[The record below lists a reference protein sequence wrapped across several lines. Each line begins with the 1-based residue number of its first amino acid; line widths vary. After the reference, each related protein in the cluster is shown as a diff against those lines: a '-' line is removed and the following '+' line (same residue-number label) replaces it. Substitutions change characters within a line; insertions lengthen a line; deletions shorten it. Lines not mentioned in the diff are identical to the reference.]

1 MRLHI
6 DAIRRGCQLVGAG
19 FALLLAL
26 TACQAAEPWT
36 FRVTFTEDIHS
47 RPYTGRVYVLLS
59 RRAPQPRTGPEWFHT
74 EPFLARDVVDLHPGE
89 ECALSPATDGVLTF
103 PRRFDEVQLGGCR
116 AQAVVRFNPR
126 ERKLGTGPGNGFSDV
141 VVLGSEPGDVALTV
155 DQAHPDRPFLETEWT
170 KLLSVRSALLSDF
183 HGHDVF
189 LRAAVVLPGSYAA
202 QPERRYPTIF
212 TIPGFGGT
220 HFSERRNQPVDEHNP
235 GGVEFLR
242 VMLDPSCP
250 LGHHVFADSANNGPV
265 GQALMTELIP
275 EFDRRFRSVAEP
287 GARFLTGHSSGGW
300 SSLWLQVTYPD
311 VFGGVWSTSPDP
323 VDFRDFQRINL
334 YRPEENMYV
343 DPAGARRPLGRA
355 GGRVLIW
362 YDDFAWMEHVG
373 GPGGQLHSFEAVFSP
388 RGPDG
393 RPRLIWDRET
403 GKVDTEVAASWEKYD
418 IRLVLERNW
427 PALGP
432 KLAGK
437 LHVFM
442 GDQDT
447 FYLEGATVLL
457 KESLARL
464 RSDAVVEIDPGKD
477 HGSLLSRELLER
489 IRREMA
495 EAFLKS
501 HPTPSSAGG
510 RAP

>member
-1 MRLHI
+1 MSFHRY
-6 DAIRRGCQLVGAG
+6 AIRRGCQLAAAS
-19 FALLLAL
+19 FAILYLVTAAL
-26 TACQAAEPWT
+26 GAEPWT
-36 FRVTFTEDIHS
+36 FRVKFTDAVRAE
-47 RPYTGRVYVLLS
+47 PFTGRVYVLLS
-59 RRAPQPRTGPEWFHT
+59 RRAAQPRTGPEWFHT
-74 EPFLARDVVDLHPGE
+74 EPFLARDVVDLQPGE
-89 ECALSPATDGVLTF
+89 ECELSPSAAGVLTF
-103 PRRFDEVQLGGCR
+103 PRDFDGTRLGGCR
-116 AQAVVRFNPR
+116 AQAVVRFNPW

-141 VVLGSEPGDVALTV
+141 LMLDGQPGEVALEV
-155 DQAHPDRPFLETEWT
+155 DQTHPDRPFQETEWT
-170 KLLSVRSALLSDF
+170 KLLSVRSTLLSSF

-189 LRAAVVLPGSYAA
+189 LHAAVVLPRSYAD

-220 HFSERRNQPVDEHNP
+220 HFSERRNQPVDENNP

-265 GQALMTELIP
+265 GQTLITELIP

-300 SSLWLQVTYPD
+300 SSLWLQVTYPE

-334 YRPEENMYV
+334 YRAGENMYV
-343 DPAGARRPLGRA
+343 DPAGQRRPLGRA
-355 GGRVLIW
+355 GGQVLIW
-362 YDDFAWMEHVG
+362 YDDFAWMEHVA

-388 RGPDG
+388 RGADG
-393 RPRLIWDRET
+393 KPQLIWNRET
-403 GKVDTEVAASWEKYD
+403 GAVDTEVTKAWEKYD

-427 PALGP
+427 TELGP

-457 KESLARL
+457 KESLAKL
-464 RSDAVVEIDPGKD
+464 ESDAVVEIHAGRD
-477 HGSLLSRELLER
+477 HGSLLSRELLVR
-489 IRREMA
+489 IRTEMA
-495 EAFLKS
+495 ESFLRIYPEGALTGAHS
-501 HPTPSSAGG
+501 
-510 RAP
+510 R